1 MRGDSAS
8 ATIAGHCD
16 TPSSRDKRMSLPFTP
31 IVTMVSRLA
40 FVVRSGLTAVHESPR
55 SLETNTLFAATIS
68 VPGSIG
74 EMIIGVSQC
83 QRYVS
88 PFAGAGETL
97 LLAGAGRIGFDSPVT
112 LLRRMMLPS
121 CVSL

>member
-1 MRGDSAS
+1 
-8 ATIAGHCD
+8 
-16 TPSSRDKRMSLPFTP
+16 MSLPFTP

-40 FVVRSGLTAVHESPR
+40 LVVRSGLMTAHESPR
-55 SLETNTLFAATIS
+55 SFDTNTLFAATMS
-68 VPGSIG
+68 VPTSIG

-88 PFAGAGETL
+88 PLAGAGDTL
-97 LLAGAGRIGFDSPVT
+97 LLAAAGRMLFDSPVT